1 MDFNKVRTV
10 FNTLGERILYTRG
23 FAMAVDVFF
32 PEPTLG
38 KWTIVSHD
46 VARACG
52 GGDPHP
58 RGLRLTSP
66 RAARPLGLA
75 LSSAEVRDGRSREGI
90 YGRARL
96 RTVAPVTEKE
106 LRKKVRDLE
115 RKYERHY
122 ESMRLRGKTAEAY
135 EKLRKLGA
143 QLDEAQK
150 ALDDFLTAQ
159 GRKTP

>member
-1 MDFNKVRTV
+1 
-10 FNTLGERILYTRG
+10 
-23 FAMAVDVFF
+23 
-32 PEPTLG
+32 
-38 KWTIVSHD
+38 
-46 VARACG
+46 
-52 GGDPHP
+52 
-58 RGLRLTSP
+58 
-66 RAARPLGLA
+66 
-75 LSSAEVRDGRSREGI
+75 
-90 YGRARL
+90 
-96 RTVAPVTEKE
+96 VAPVTEKE